1 VLQTSTATTPD
12 VGEQVSVAEEA
23 RPRWRQPDLVVLLLV
38 LGAAVTHRL
47 YLAVTTDFP
56 INDGGL
62 FVAYVEAGARSFPW
76 LPEAISYN
84 GLELPHA
91 YPPLGFWLGGLLVE
105 LGFGA
110 IGVVHVLPPVMN
122 AVWVVLLALLFLR
135 DGHSRLFTAAAVA
148 VLAVAFRSYEW
159 LVMGGGLTRG
169 LGALFLV
176 LSLLA
181 LGGTRGRESSPLS
194 ARAALL
200 AGICVGGAILSHLE
214 WGLLAA
220 ASVVVQRALRSRTV
234 KNFLVTLT
242 VAGGAAALCVLPWVL
257 LVVSRH
263 GLEPFLAASGTSEWN
278 LADTAARLEG
288 YARAQWP
295 NLLLAVGGAVLLV
308 RRHLFWPVFILLCL
322 VLTPRHSLTPLVV
335 PISYITVYGFE
346 AVVRMVRRATSQ
358 WRERSEVGAVV
369 ALALIAVVLG
379 GLAVERT
386 RPVSTLFR
394 PLSDDVREAMAWV
407 RDEHAGAR
415 FAVVT
420 DPVWWYDASAEWF
433 PQLTGAT
440 SSTTVQGT
448 EWLPDDAYQ
457 RRIDA
462 VMATKAAPTCAELVQ
477 RVLDLEPVEFVWT
490 EARQQCFETP
500 AFQAVFR
507 NADVT
512 VFAVR

>member
-1 VLQTSTATTPD
+1 MPD
-12 VGEQVSVAEEA
+12 VGEQVSSAEQVSIAEQA
-23 RPRWRQPDLVVLLLV
+23 RPWWRQPDLVVLLLV
-38 LGAAVTHRL
+38 LGATVTHRL
-47 YLAVTTDFP
+47 YLAVSTDFP

-62 FVAYVEAGARSFPW
+62 FVAYIEASARSFPW
-76 LPEAISYN
+76 LPQGISYN

-110 IGVVHVLPPVMN
+110 ISVVHVLPPVMN

-148 VLAVAFRSYEW
+148 VLAVAVRSYEW

-308 RRHLFWPVFILLCL
+308 RRHLFWPVFVLLCL

-335 PISYITVYGFE
+335 PISYLTVTGLA
-346 AVVRMVRRATSQ
+346 AVVQMVRRATSQ
-358 WRERSEVGAVV
+358 RRDEVGAVV

-386 RPVSTLFR
+386 RPVSPIFR

-433 PQLTGAT
+433 PQLTGAS

-448 EWLPDDAYQ
+448 EWLPEDAYQ
-457 RRIDA
+457 RRVDA
-462 VMATKAAPTCAELVQ
+462 VMAAKASPTCEELVQ
-477 RVLDLEPVEFVWT
+477 RVLAIEPVEFVWAET
-490 EARQQCFETP
+490 RLECFETP
-500 AFQAVFR
+500 AFQPVFG
-507 NADVT
+507 NPDVT

>member
-1 VLQTSTATTPD
+1 MPD
-12 VGEQVSVAEEA
+12 VGQQVSVVEQT

-47 YLAVTTDFP
+47 YLAVSTDFP
-56 INDGGL
+56 INDGAL
-62 FVAYVEAGARSFPW
+62 FVSFMEASARSFPW
-76 LPEAISYN
+76 LPEEIGYN

-110 IGVVHVLPPVMN
+110 IGVLQVLPPVMN
-122 AVWVVLLALLFLR
+122 VVWVVLLALLFLR

-148 VLAVAFRSYEW
+148 VIAVAFRSYEW

-176 LSLLA
+176 LTLLA
-181 LGGTRGRESSPLS
+181 LGGTRGRESSPLP

-220 ASVVVQRALRSRTV
+220 ACVVVQRALRSRTV

-242 VAGGAAALCVLPWVL
+242 LAGGAAVLCVLPWLL

-263 GLEPFLAASGTSEWN
+263 GLEPFLAASGTSDWN
-278 LADTAARLEG
+278 LADTAAQLEG

-295 NLLLAVGGAVLLV
+295 NLLLAVGGAVLVV

-335 PISYITVYGFE
+335 PIGYITVYGLAE
-346 AVVRMVRRATSQ
+346 VVRMVRRATSQ
-358 WRERSEVGAVV
+358 RRELSEVSAVV
-369 ALALIAVVLG
+369 ALALIAVTVSWF
-379 GLAVERT
+379 AVDRT
-386 RPVSTLFR
+386 RPVSPIFR
-394 PLSDDVREAMAWV
+394 PLSADVREAMAWV

-440 SSTTVQGT
+440 NSTTVQGT
-448 EWLPDDAYQ
+448 EWLPDDTFQ
-457 RRIDA
+457 RRSDA
-462 VMATKAAPTCAELVQ
+462 VMTMKASSTCEELVQ
-477 RVLDLEPVEFVWT
+477 RVLGLQPVKFIWAET
-490 EARQQCFETP
+490 RLQCFETP
-500 AFQAVFR
+500 AFQPVFS
-507 NADVT
+507 NPDVT

>member
-1 VLQTSTATTPD
+1 MPD
-12 VGEQVSVAEEA
+12 VGEQVSSAEQVSIAEQA
-23 RPRWRQPDLVVLLLV
+23 RPWWRQPDLVVLLLV
-38 LGAAVTHRL
+38 LGATVTHRL
-47 YLAVTTDFP
+47 YLAVSTDFP

-62 FVAYVEAGARSFPW
+62 FVAYIEASARSFPW
-76 LPEAISYN
+76 LPQGISYN

-110 IGVVHVLPPVMN
+110 ISVVHVLPPVMN

-148 VLAVAFRSYEW
+148 VLAVAVRSYEW

-220 ASVVVQRALRSRTV
+220 ASVVVQRALCSRTV

-308 RRHLFWPVFILLCL
+308 RRHLFWPVFVLLCL

-335 PISYITVYGFE
+335 PISYLTVTGLA
-346 AVVRMVRRATSQ
+346 AVVQMVRRATSQ
-358 WRERSEVGAVV
+358 RRDEVGAVV

-386 RPVSTLFR
+386 RPVSPIFR

-462 VMATKAAPTCAELVQ
+462 VMATKAAPTCEELVQ